1 MILFFLIRYALQ
13 NMKFDFIP
21 GPNVELH
28 SKVTITTLH
37 NIKTKVHKVHT
48 IVVKHPTPLPLCTC
62 AVSIHKTCI
71 DLQQNGYRNRA
82 LIQDHR
88 SMCWQHTKHFDLRQF
103 IDRHEVHLSQSGQLI
118 SQNQC
123 IPSYFK
129 QVTVNQH
136 GCNLASQV

>member
-48 IVVKHPTPLPLCTC
+48 IVVKHPTPYLCVHVQC
-62 AVSIHKTCI
+62 
-71 DLQQNGYRNRA
+71 QY
-82 LIQDHR
+82 
-88 SMCWQHTKHFDLRQF
+88 TK
-103 IDRHEVHLSQSGQLI
+103 
-118 SQNQC
+118 
-123 IPSYFK
+123 P
-129 QVTVNQH
+129 
-136 GCNLASQV
+136 A